1 MDDSVTRGSGQRTAC
16 VRSET
21 VRDQAAL
28 TISVAVATKPLVS
41 GQAAAVWGVGILLL
55 VVLLEFAP
63 KLGGAL
69 LAVIVV
75 YLALQL
81 PKKGVT

>member
-16 VRSET
+16 VWSET
-21 VRDQAAL
+21 VWDHTPVAV
-28 TISVAVATKPLVS
+28 SVAVAAKPVVS

>member
-1 MDDSVTRGSGQRTAC
+1 
-16 VRSET
+16 
-21 VRDQAAL
+21 
-28 TISVAVATKPLVS
+28 VATKPVVN
-41 GQAAAVWGVGILLL
+41 GATFVVWSVGILLL
-55 VVLLEFAP
+55 VVLLEFVP

-69 LAVIVV
+69 LAAIVV

>member
-1 MDDSVTRGSGQRTAC
+1 MDDVAARGRRKCPAGPGGPEP
-16 VRSET
+16 VHVSEP
-21 VRDQAAL
+21 V
-28 TISVAVATKPLVS
+28 SVAVAAKPVVAV
-41 GQAAAVWGVGILLL
+41 GVWGVGILLL

-81 PKKGVT
+81 PKKGV

>member
-1 MDDSVTRGSGQRTAC
+1 M
-16 VRSET
+16 
-21 VRDQAAL
+21 
-28 TISVAVATKPLVS
+28 ATKPLVS

>member
-1 MDDSVTRGSGQRTAC
+1 MATQPVLSGVT
-16 VRSET
+16 
-21 VRDQAAL
+21 
-28 TISVAVATKPLVS
+28 
-41 GQAAAVWGVGILLL
+41 AAVWVVGIVLL

-63 KLGGAL
+63 KLGGSL

-81 PKKGVT
+81 PKKGV